1 MTTEV
6 ETTTETSTQEFEG
19 LLSEYNI
26 AREMHKRMH
35 EHFVGFRVTIGMPCS
50 GRTAI
55 DPAVVGVSASDVDQ
69 NIDLGHMATMPK
81 WITNIGRTL
90 SAMAYRAVR
99 MYATNV
105 PTIGGYMVHESKVE
119 QLETEL
125 LSLKGIT
132 EEDRTAFPEN
142 IVSGAEA
149 LINVRTGKL
158 SQQDRDRDIPVTF
171 LGYCSYL
178 LDHYDELV
186 DEIKTEY
193 RERGYVID
201 DYLPTKKSLER
212 SRFEW
217 FRYAQMPSLM
227 MFGETS
233 LRQIINNRE
242 QEASSNQK
250 MQRRME
256 SEIHQLQSQCTEAL
270 NSVQL
275 RVRQEVTD
283 ELQKLATRLAL
294 APMTESQKEAAR
306 ASGKQKIKDP
316 SVVTER
322 SIESLQARLQTLM
335 QETAEI
341 NSQDSFTLAI
351 TQLHETFGDASHNWK
366 SETDRAAVNEQVQ
379 QAIASA
385 LDDDEI
391 DTNTGG
397 YFRRML

>member
-1 MTTEV
+1 
-6 ETTTETSTQEFEG
+6 
-19 LLSEYNI
+19 
-26 AREMHKRMH
+26 
-35 EHFVGFRVTIGMPCS
+35 
-50 GRTAI
+50 
-55 DPAVVGVSASDVDQ
+55 
-69 NIDLGHMATMPK
+69 
-81 WITNIGRTL
+81 
-90 SAMAYRAVR
+90 
-99 MYATNV
+99 
-105 PTIGGYMVHESKVE
+105 
-119 QLETEL
+119 
-125 LSLKGIT
+125 
-132 EEDRTAFPEN
+132 
-142 IVSGAEA
+142 
-149 LINVRTGKL
+149 
-158 SQQDRDRDIPVTF
+158 
-171 LGYCSYL
+171 
-178 LDHYDELV
+178 
-186 DEIKTEY
+186 
-193 RERGYVID
+193 
-201 DYLPTKKSLER
+201 
-212 SRFEW
+212 
-217 FRYAQMPSLM
+217 
-227 MFGETS
+227 
-233 LRQIINNRE
+233 
-242 QEASSNQK
+242 
-250 MQRRME
+250 ME